1 MIVPQSKFQLFLLLH
16 WGKFLMKRWPWRP
29 LFFILCISESLCLLV
44 FSVATAA
51 QSTVTFDNQS
61 GEEALVKLVGPS
73 PASLSIPDKTHRTV
87 PVSPGRYTMM
97 ARYGDNPQ
105 RYRYTKGEDFEVET
119 PQKEFTATQIITRY
133 PSITI
138 TLHPVIDGNYDTWPI
153 SREEFE
159 RAGR

>member
-1 MIVPQSKFQLFLLLH
+1 
-16 WGKFLMKRWPWRP
+16 MKRWPWRP

-105 RYRYTKGEDFEVET
+105 RYRYTKGRILRSKPLKRIYGDTDHCDTLRLQLPST
-119 PQKEFTATQIITRY
+119 P
-133 PSITI
+133 
-138 TLHPVIDGNYDTWPI
+138 
-153 SREEFE
+153 
-159 RAGR
+159 